1 MSNFFSSRDIYRF
14 LVVGMIAFM
23 LVAPL
28 IAVPGVGIMFATAGL
43 IIASAFVLMIL
54 PNLIEITGISC
65 LFTAILDKLNPIPG
79 NTNTVK
85 LNPNMAPSQ
94 IFVSVDSALSKNAAN
109 EKNYTYKIFKV
120 EETSKEKDIKLKNSN
135 GLNMNRCKSI

>member
-28 IAVPGVGIMFATAGL
+28 IAVPGVGIMFATV

-65 LFTAILDKLNPIPG
+65 LFTAIG
-79 NTNTVK
+79 
-85 LNPNMAPSQ
+85 
-94 IFVSVDSALSKNAAN
+94 
-109 EKNYTYKIFKV
+109 
-120 EETSKEKDIKLKNSN
+120 
-135 GLNMNRCKSI
+135 